1 LKGVFTVEDINKNV
15 VAEEI
20 VGGVD
25 AIGTFG
31 HSVVLVGIG
40 VALTIGGIACFKL
53 VKPMLE
59 KHCNLAV
66 RREPVEVEI
75 ISTSDESD
83 RNNVQ

>member
-1 LKGVFTVEDINKNV
+1 
-15 VAEEI
+15 
-20 VGGVD
+20 
-25 AIGTFG
+25 
-31 HSVVLVGIG
+31 VVLVGIG